1 MSDSIR
7 GMSRRKSAGV
17 TLLELMIVIVIV
29 AVLASIAIPSYR
41 NYVIRAQRTDA
52 TSGLLR
58 LATQQEKFYLQNNR
72 YAANAELAIAP
83 PNGLG
88 VAGTENG
95 WYALSIDAPSAACP
109 LVSCF
114 VARAAPAAGSP
125 QAVDADCQGF
135 AVNERGVRTATN
147 SGGVDNTAT
156 CWR

>member
-1 MSDSIR
+1 MSQSIM
-7 GMSRRKSAGV
+7 GISRRPSAGV

-29 AVLASIAIPSYR
+29 ALLATIAIPSYR

-58 LATQQEKFYLQNNR
+58 LAAQQEKFYLQNNR
-72 YAANAELAIAP
+72 YAANAELAAAL

-88 VAGTENG
+88 IAGTEHG
-95 WYALSIDAPSAACP
+95 WYALSIDAPTAACP

-125 QAVDADCQGF
+125 QVVDADCQGF
-135 AVNERGVRTATN
+135 AVNERGVRTATD
-147 SGGVDNTAT
+147 SGGVDSTVT